1 MAKGPV
7 LPDEVKALITR
18 VYLERPYLRAKE
30 VRHEVN
36 DRLRE
41 RNPSISP
48 DWPGLSIVQKVIAPL
63 RKLPP
68 DPEESPWS
76 LYTLSKYVIPADALP
91 VVLEAYGLTIKWKLE
106 EPLTIREAKWVAR
119 LYRVLTDAEEL
130 VVAAKE
136 CASNERIGE
145 VTGKS
150 GPSLVDGDLISRA
163 VTRQPGVTYRYLGD
177 GEFQMTLRDSD
188 KWDIEIDPEQL
199 V

>member
-1 MAKGPV
+1 MRGNF
-7 LPDEVKALITR
+7 L
-18 VYLERPYLRAKE
+18 
-30 VRHEVN
+30 
-36 DRLRE
+36 
-41 RNPSISP
+41 
-48 DWPGLSIVQKVIAPL
+48 
-63 RKLPP
+63 
-68 DPEESPWS
+68 
-76 LYTLSKYVIPADALP
+76 

-106 EPLTIREAKWVAR
+106 KPLTIREAKWVAR

-163 VTRQPGVTYRYLGD
+163 VTRKPGVTYRYLGD
-177 GEFQMTLRDSD
+177 GDFQMTLRDSD
-188 KWDIEIDPEQL
+188 KWDIEIDPEQT